1 LTTLEIREGT
11 PIHRQDASNPTVT
24 TCHLVVREVDDV
36 ARCEELT
43 NGINVPLAMS
53 AELAASIL
61 DASDSIGHLLVGARG

>member
-1 LTTLEIREGT
+1 
-11 PIHRQDASNPTVT
+11 
-24 TCHLVVREVDDV
+24 VVREVDDV